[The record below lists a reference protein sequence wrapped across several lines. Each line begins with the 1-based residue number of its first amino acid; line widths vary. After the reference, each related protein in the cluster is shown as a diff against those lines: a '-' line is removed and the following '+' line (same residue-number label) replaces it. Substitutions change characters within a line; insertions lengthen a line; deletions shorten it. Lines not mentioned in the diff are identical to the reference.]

1 MNASPFVLLGCALVT
16 VVVTSALLSPP
27 SIAQAKAQAN
37 VRIEGG
43 DISPYYARIA
53 RDEIFHTDD
62 WAVIVFYRPPSCI
75 PADFNLLELFDV
87 PRAFSCGPATIE
99 GFTIWKNGPD
109 KDPAPLQGRFHGK
122 GEVPV
127 WFVRWSEL
135 ESAIADEVLTIGE
148 LTGLPSRIVGTA
160 SHYQETL
167 HPPQASDKGNG
178 KLNFVARGTLED
190 GRSFQAQASLRIVAN
205 RVTHIQTRIAFK

>member
-1 MNASPFVLLGCALVT
+1 MNASQFVLLGGALAT
-16 VVVTSALLSPP
+16 LVVASALLSPAAVTRAGAP
-27 SIAQAKAQAN
+27 AN

-43 DISPYYARIA
+43 DITPYYARIE
-53 RDEIFHTDD
+53 RGEIFHTDD

-87 PRAFSCGPATIE
+87 PRAFSCGPATID

-109 KDPAPLQGRFHGK
+109 KDPAPLQGKFHGK

-135 ESAIADEVLTIGE
+135 EPATADGVLTIGE
-148 LTGLPSRIVGTA
+148 LTNLPSRIAGAA

-167 HPPQASDKGNG
+167 QPEQSSPKGNG
-178 KLNFVARGTLED
+178 KLNFVARGDLED

-205 RVTHIQTRIAFK
+205 QVTHIQTRIAFR